1 MNKTKIILYCAA
13 AIALVFLFITIWFFN
28 SNYSILEISDVKMML
43 EDNKKPAIT
52 IPSTREQYFNKW
64 QCFNVKHIEIAE
76 AKIELNK
83 AQIVPYIQ
91 INSSNHK
98 FQFNVDPAV
107 HRGDQ
112 EVILKKW
119 GKLTQNQKGICIFAA
134 YLQTDPDGTSVWY
147 IDKIKTKAGYWDF
160 AD

>member
-1 MNKTKIILYCAA
+1 MK
-13 AIALVFLFITIWFFN
+13 
-28 SNYSILEISDVKMML
+28 
-43 EDNKKPAIT
+43 
-52 IPSTREQYFNKW
+52 
-64 QCFNVKHIEIAE
+64 
-76 AKIELNK
+76 NK